1 MEIVVSHFN
10 NVEFKPLLKTPNTKL
25 LSNNFENTR
34 TIYLFP
40 TPGHSA
46 VGHLNDLQNT
56 MFRIFFNS
64 PRTTPKMALWWD
76 LGAFPMEYRIKEMK
90 LNLLYYILNLEDTE
104 LSKEILEEQIKFK
117 FPGLASETK
126 EYITKL
132 KLPDI
137 IENRTLN
144 LNKYKW

>member
-1 MEIVVSHFN
+1 
-10 NVEFKPLLKTPNTKL
+10 
-25 LSNNFENTR
+25 
-34 TIYLFP
+34 
-40 TPGHSA
+40 
-46 VGHLNDLQNT
+46 
-56 MFRIFFNS
+56 
-64 PRTTPKMALWWD
+64 MALWWD

-144 LNKYKW
+144 LNKYKWKKIVKE